1 MLTRIYFQKGKTLFP
16 GDVSIE
22 DIFLNGIEI
31 DKKPVDEW
39 DLGSTTVYGSFLD
52 DSTLKDIGADRMVRK
67 TTERQSRW
75 LISAGVKTWA
85 RHYSCETN
93 NTRAGLYLGLGTID
107 CDNDDEHEYIDSC
120 SVQSLSEYK
129 LCNSKPLLGLI
140 LLNSTAASHISQMTG
155 ITGTNCC
162 FGPLVDAGS
171 NALIEAAYDLQ
182 ERKIQLVLCGGGGQK
197 ITPWY
202 FLAYEKYWKTHNDLW
217 LTESASFF
225 TMTQDTHA
233 SEIELHKFYRG
244 RLSGKNNHLVDVI
257 SRAKNEADAY
267 EDFTI
272 EQVLF
277 IGCLI
282 HQPLISGI
290 MADINLDVA
299 QYFIEEKVGYT
310 GAAAVALAVNLA
322 ITLLE
327 ENVSIHKNMKKTTM
341 QTSKKRLIL
350 LIILGADRQVGYLLI
365 GDKSFRE

>member
-16 GDVSIE
+16 GDVNIE
-22 DIFLNGIEI
+22 DIFLKNIEI
-31 DKKPVDEW
+31 DKKLVDEW
-39 DLGSTTVYGSFLD
+39 DLESTTVYGSFLE
-52 DSTLKDIGADRMVRK
+52 DSTLKDIGAERMVRK

-75 LISAGVKTWA
+75 LISAGVKTWD
-85 RHYSCETN
+85 RYYSSKTN

-107 CDNDDEHEYIDSC
+107 CDNSDENEYIDSC

-155 ITGTNCC
+155 ITGINCC

-182 ERKIQLVLCGGGGQK
+182 EGKVQLALCGGGGQK

-202 FLAYEKYWKTHNDLW
+202 FLAYEKYWKNYNDLW

-225 TMTQDTHA
+225 TMTQDAHA

-244 RLSGKNNHLVDVI
+244 RLSEKNNYLANVI
-257 SRAKNEADAY
+257 SRAKNEADTY
-267 EDFTI
+267 ENFTI
-272 EQVLF
+272 EQALF

-282 HQPLISGI
+282 HQPLISEI
-290 MADINLDVA
+290 MVDINLDIA
-299 QYFIEEKVGYT
+299 QCFIEEKVGYT
-310 GAAAVALAVNLA
+310 GAAGVALAVNLA
-322 ITLLE
+322 LILLE
-327 ENVSIHKNMKKTTM
+327 ENISIHKDMKKTTM
-341 QTSKKRLIL
+341 KTSKKRLIL
-350 LIILGADRQVGYLLI
+350 LVILGAEKQVSYLLI
-365 GDKSFRE
+365 GDENIL